1 MIKNKNLRN
10 DNILKKFNISHK
22 VLAASMLILF
32 SGLLIFFDEGG
43 SFMYGIPR
51 EFIIP
56 IYILQLSL
64 APLYLKRYKSA
75 YILGI
80 ITAIFV
86 AFTYRDNSLI
96 ARTIPILQYF
106 LSFATLLAY
115 RETLEITKK
124 ISN

>member
-1 MIKNKNLRN
+1 
-10 DNILKKFNISHK
+10 
-22 VLAASMLILF
+22 MLIFF

-64 APLYLKRYKSA
+64 APLYLKRYKNV

-80 ITAIFV
+80 ITAIFIAV
-86 AFTYRDNSLI
+86 TYRDNSLI
-96 ARTIPILQYF
+96 ARTIPIIQYF
-106 LSFATLLAY
+106 IGFSTLLAY

-124 ISN
+124 ISD

>member
-1 MIKNKNLRN
+1 MKNKNRRN
-10 DNILKKFNISHK
+10 NNILEKFNISYK
-22 VLAASMLILF
+22 VLIASMLIFF

-64 APLYLKRYKSA
+64 APLYLKRYKNV

-80 ITAIFV
+80 ITAIFIAV
-86 AFTYRDNSLI
+86 TYRDNSLI
-96 ARTIPILQYF
+96 SRTIPIIQYF
-106 LSFATLLAY
+106 IGFSTLLAY

-124 ISN
+124 ISD

>member
-1 MIKNKNLRN
+1 MKNKNRRN
-10 DNILKKFNISHK
+10 NNILEKFNISYK
-22 VLAASMLILF
+22 VLIASMLIFF

-64 APLYLKRYKSA
+64 APLYLKRYKSV

-106 LSFATLLAY
+106 IGFSTLLAY

-124 ISN
+124 ISD